1 MYISDLFRRSGERE
15 REREREVYGSV
26 SRVGGARGEEGLI
39 VDVGLE

>member
-1 MYISDLFRRSGERE
+1 MCIYQICLDGVGRE